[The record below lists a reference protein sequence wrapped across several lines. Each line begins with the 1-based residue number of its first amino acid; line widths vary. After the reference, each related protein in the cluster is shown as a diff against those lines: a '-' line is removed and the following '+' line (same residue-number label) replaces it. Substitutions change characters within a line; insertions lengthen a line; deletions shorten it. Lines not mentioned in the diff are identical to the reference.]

1 MTVKN
6 IMHAIKGGEQE
17 TFVYKDLGSM
27 ATIGAGDAVMF
38 KGVMKSKGLFAW
50 IAWMAVH
57 VLRLAGPLTNCTVIF
72 KWVMNY
78 FFGVRMARIVRD

>member
-1 MTVKN
+1 
-6 IMHAIKGGEQE
+6 MHAIKGEEQE

-50 IAWMAVH
+50 IAGWQYM
-57 VLRLAGPLTNCTVIF
+57 
-72 KWVMNY
+72 Y
-78 FFGVRMARIVRD
+78 